1 MKCDFYI
8 LNKNIKCIDSYKHQK
23 EIVKLCECLTS
34 ADMHLKY
41 LNIFNKKN
49 LFMSQLKEW
58 QIILMRVGIEPS
70 NRNFDNLTI
79 CPLHRQKLGFSY
91 PILISCVHPN
101 HLKESTAKLKKRFS
115 FEHSLFFIE
124 NQDKLEYFLKLGD
137 GLCYVCYKN
146 AILLIE
152 SIEPDFNDFNQLEEN
167 IPDKIDNNQSIISSG
182 NLSK

>member
-79 CPLHRQKLGFSY
+79 CPSHRQKLGFSY
-91 PILISCVHPN
+91 PLLKSCMHPN
-101 HLKESTAKLKKRFS
+101 HLKESTAKLKKDFLLNTRF
-115 FEHSLFFIE
+115 FSL
-124 NQDKLEYFLKLGD
+124 KTKKSL
-137 GLCYVCYKN
+137 
-146 AILLIE
+146 
-152 SIEPDFNDFNQLEEN
+152 N
-167 IPDKIDNNQSIISSG
+167 IS
-182 NLSK
+182 